1 MTLHLEEGLDLAEGQ
16 VLPVSKRDKL
26 VKGAEEVV
34 GIAEDLPFIETLACA
49 RDHLG
54 KEVQGVNVLEDV
66 GLLVRDEDH
75 VELVKGLVDKSDVVL
90 LDRGMLGSAV
100 G

>member
-1 MTLHLEEGLDLAEGQ
+1 MTFHLEEGLDLAKGQ
-16 VLPVSKRDKL
+16 VLPVSERDQL
-26 VKGAEEVV
+26 VKGAKEIV
-34 GIAEDLPFIETLACA
+34 GIAEDFPFIKALACT

-54 KEVQGVNVLEDV
+54 KEVQGVDVLEDV

-90 LDRGMLGSAV
+90 FDRGMLGSAV